1 MDAMNPWRWMVNRI
15 KLWRLR
21 RDIQAGFDSGPGE
34 PADVVFARLE
44 ARYQRMQNDRR

>member
-1 MDAMNPWRWMVNRI
+1 MNPWRWLLNRI

-34 PADVVFARLE
+34 TADVVFTRLIE
-44 ARYQRMQNDRR
+44 RYQRMANDRR